1 MKPYATFLMVFLLFL
16 SLITTISCEEKKVET
31 PKIDTA
37 KEAVRLM
44 QVSRDWSA
52 AATSRDIEKTLEY
65 WADDAVVISC
75 GEETLKGKAAIR
87 QMVEGSMND
96 PNFSISWEPIRAEIS
111 KSGDMGYLLEN
122 SKITMTD
129 STGAANEMNFDTVTI
144 WKKQDDGSWKNVVD
158 VMSSNE

>member
-1 MKPYATFLMVFLLFL
+1 MKTKIFIVMALLLGL
-16 SLITTISCEEKKVET
+16 SLSTISCQEQKVDT
-31 PKIDTA
+31 QKVDTA
-37 KEAVRLM
+37 KEAEQLM

-52 AATSRDIEKTLEY
+52 VATSRDIEKTLAY
-65 WADDAVVISC
+65 WADDAIVFSC
-75 GEETLKGKAAIR
+75 GEQTLKGKEAIR

-111 KSGDMGYLLEN
+111 ESGDMGYLLEN

-129 STGAANEMNFDTVTI
+129 STGTANEMNFDTVTI
-144 WKKQDDGSWKNVVD
+144 WKKQADGSWKNVVD